1 MVRPLSVALLLCFS
15 VCGAA
20 PCTSTAPDSCAR
32 EHAGATELQG
42 LLQTRV
48 AKAKKQENKYTGF
61 AKGRQDQGLEKE
73 KQTSKK
79 EDNKLFEGKDHS
91 AKDEEESRDGWGR
104 QRRLSFHGDA
114 DMHPVLTYDYIV
126 VGAGTGGMAA
136 AQTLADRGAHVAV
149 FEGGTDE
156 SFRLMHYAWQEPG
169 TENARGEPMSH
180 YMPTKVFADTQETK
194 PIGDGGANVYG
205 IPYAVGGT
213 ASHYHGVNFWYD
225 IDVKHG
231 LEMDDL
237 ELTDLLTTVEDHAL
251 PHMKCGTAID
261 DGCARATHNISTLK
275 PRFILNRPVRYNV
288 CMHGKCKRELQATAK
303 DNHNREHA
311 DCQGDTCDVNRLL
324 LNQKSFTS
332 FNGQMKDWFRVNTFY
347 EYKHRRK
354 SPNTVDVYTEKEVIG
369 LAVNGSFACAR
380 EWTQHARDLKDKSF
394 IWRGCQEY
402 IAAIRREKSINLDG
416 VRIKDKRKGRHFDIR
431 ATKAVILAAG
441 VMGDASLLWPIM
453 GEYTWVD
460 QTFVGDYANPDF
472 QCDENTA
479 FGSTVHMVRCFN
491 KSTETTYD
499 CQLHEKRD
507 SVQCGVD
514 DHLPDHIDYK
524 TETRGVYMYY
534 TGCKVSGQDRFIYY
548 AVFNSDPRIEGVVK
562 HDIVEDHAGKVAV
575 TFKAVINEAEP
586 RIVEE
591 FRNQTKYMF
600 SKLDQKYAPPSNFD
614 DHFDKLGEDGVG
626 WMVVHWTGGFG
637 DEIQKSKVKG
647 FSNFFIGDALA
658 NRGVTHSWTSFTARS
673 AGVVAAQ
680 RAFKQFGSSKKQSLV
695 SSSSRGIQLHLQN
708 DDTMYVAG
716 SAKKM
721 PLIGFGTCCRASAK
735 GQPLVQSTLI
745 YLNSGGRLIDT
756 AQMYDNHRDLA
767 KAIHESGVPREELW
781 VTSKLNTATNEMR
794 LKKAIQTEEDA
805 MQNVD
810 ACLEELGL
818 EYLDL
823 LLIHGAWDNPV
834 EVQESIW
841 RGLIA
846 AKTAGKV
853 MNIGVS
859 NFNRAQIQNLKTK
872 TGVLPAAHELEYHP
886 WVPRETHDLVRWC
899 QDEGIAV
906 TAYGSLGGSKN
917 AAESEAAQRLANKYD
932 LSKAQVLLSWALNK
946 GVAVIPG
953 ATSQEHIEQNL
964 ATPVGL
970 LSEDDMN
977 LLESSGPPESWR
989 RWHNCESGCPT

>member
-1 MVRPLSVALLLCFS
+1 MVRPSALSLFTCLAVY
-15 VCGAA
+15 GAA
-20 PCTSTAPDSCAR
+20 PTAPTATCESIPPDSTCPSEQAI
-32 EHAGATELQG
+32 TEPQG
-42 LLQTRV
+42 LLQTRLSKG
-48 AKAKKQENKYTGF
+48 AKESKHGKSEEKKSNK
-61 AKGRQDQGLEKE
+61 
-73 KQTSKK
+73 
-79 EDNKLFEGKDHS
+79 
-91 AKDEEESRDGWGR
+91 KDESNIFDSKDDSTNNQEARKGWGR
-104 QRRLSFHGDA
+104 QRRHSFVGDA
-114 DMHPVLTYDYIV
+114 GMNPVLTYDYIV

-136 AQTLADRGAHVAV
+136 AQTLADRGANVAV

-169 TENARGEPMSH
+169 TQNAQGEPMSH
-180 YMPTKVFADTQETK
+180 YMPTRVFADTQETK
-194 PIGDGGANVYG
+194 PIGDGGENEYG

-213 ASHYHGVNFWYD
+213 AGHYHGVNFWYD
-225 IDVKHG
+225 IDVKNG

-237 ELTDLLTTVEDHAL
+237 ELADVLTAVEDHAL
-251 PHMKCGTAID
+251 PHMKCGTAVN
-261 DGCARATHNISTLK
+261 DGCARTTHNISTLK
-275 PRFILNRPVRYNV
+275 PRFKLNRPIPYNV
-288 CMHGKCKRELQATAK
+288 CLHGKCKREFQASSENENKKGRTA
-303 DNHNREHA
+303 
-311 DCQGDTCDVNRLL
+311 CQGDTCDVNRLL
-324 LNQKSFTS
+324 LNEKSFTS

-347 EYKHRRK
+347 EYKRRRQ
-354 SPNTVDVYTEKEVIG
+354 SPNAVDIFTEKEVIA
-369 LAVNGSFACAR
+369 LAMNGSFACAR
-380 EWTQHARDLKDKSF
+380 EWTRHLRYLNDKSYK
-394 IWRGCQEY
+394 WRGCQEY
-402 IAAIRREKSINLDG
+402 ISAISRAMPISLDG
-416 VRIKDKRKGRHFDIR
+416 VRVNDKRKGRYFDVR

-460 QTFVGDYANPDF
+460 QTFVGGYADPPF
-472 QCDENTA
+472 QCDDNTA

-491 KSTETTYD
+491 KSSETTYD
-499 CQLHEKRD
+499 CQIHEKHD
-507 SVQCGVD
+507 GGQCNAD
-514 DHLPDHIDYK
+514 DYLPEHIDYK

-534 TGCKVSGQDRFIYY
+534 TGCKVSGRDRFIYY

-562 HDIVEDHAGKVAV
+562 HDIVQDDDGTPVV
-575 TFKAVINEAEP
+575 SFKAVINEAEP
-586 RIVEE
+586 RLVED
-591 FRNQTKYMF
+591 FREQTKHMF
-600 SKLDQKYAPPSNFD
+600 SNLDQKYAMPSNFD
-614 DHFDKLGEDGVG
+614 DHFDDLRSNGVG

-637 DEIQKSKVKG
+637 DEIRKSKVKG
-647 FSNFFIGDALA
+647 FTNFFVGDALA

-680 RAFKQFGSSKKQSLV
+680 RAYKQFGSSEVQSLA
-695 SSSSRGIQLHLQN
+695 SSPGQLIQSQIQN
-708 DDTMYVAG
+708 DGTMYVTG

-735 GQPLVQSTLI
+735 GKPLIRSTLI
-745 YLNSGGRLIDT
+745 YLSSGGRLIDT

-767 KAIHESGVPREELW
+767 KAIHESGVPRDEIW

-794 LKKAIQTEEDA
+794 LKKAIRTEEDA
-805 MQNVD
+805 MRNVNL
-810 ACLEELGL
+810 CLEELGL

-834 EVQESIW
+834 EVQEAIW

-846 AKTAGKV
+846 AKAAGKV
-853 MNIGVS
+853 KNIGVS
-859 NFNRAQIQNLKTK
+859 NFNQAQIQNLKTK

-886 WVPRETHDLVRWC
+886 WVPKETHDLVRWC
-899 QDEGIAV
+899 QKEGIAV

-917 AAESEAAQRLANKYD
+917 AAASQAAQRVAKKYG

-964 ATPVGL
+964 ATPAGL
-970 LSEDDMN
+970 LTKDDMD